1 MTLCLAIPPF
11 LSGFSS
17 VSWLSAL
24 CCLPFPE
31 LALVAQLLHVPTEK
45 LVFPLGSPLH
55 AEAAHQEDVGMEAL
69 MVYQITGRDVIRH
82 AISRIMT

>member
-1 MTLCLAIPPF
+1 MTLCLATPPF

-55 AEAAHQEDVGMEAL
+55 AEAAHQEDVGMDIAFSIQHTTLEEGKADKD
-69 MVYQITGRDVIRH
+69 R
-82 AISRIMT
+82 